1 MEIICKKCCSNLWV
15 KNGNMKGKQRYKC
28 KSCGHNYTVGDK
40 RTVYPEDKKR
50 LVVRMYLNN
59 CGIRRIAHIIE
70 TPLSTVFSW
79 IKKAGK
85 IIEVMVKERK
95 DNEEKIEI
103 LEMDEL
109 YTYIKKSQKEI
120 RRLGRWKEN
129 TLGYGLL
136 WIGIDLKLFR
146 LE

>member
-1 MEIICKKCCSNLWV
+1 
-15 KNGNMKGKQRYKC
+15 MKTKQRYKC
-28 KSCGHNYTVGDK
+28 KTCGHNYTIGDK
-40 RTVYPEDKKR
+40 RTAHAEDKKR

-85 IIEVMVKERK
+85 IVEVMVKERK

-120 RRLGRWKEN
+120 RRLGRQKEN

-146 LE
+146 LV

>member
-1 MEIICKKCCSNLWV
+1 MKTKK
-15 KNGNMKGKQRYKC
+15 RYKC
-28 KSCGHNYTVGDK
+28 KSCGHNYTTGDK
-40 RTVYPEDKKR
+40 RTFHAEDKKR

-59 CGIRRIAHIIE
+59 CGIRRIAHIIK
-70 TPLSTVFSW
+70 TPLSTVLSW

-85 IIEVMVKERK
+85 ILEVMVKERK
-95 DNEEKIEI
+95 DNEGKIEI

-109 YTYIKKSQKEI
+109 YRYIKKSPKEI
-120 RRLGRWKEN
+120 TRLGRWKEN

-136 WIGIDLKLFR
+136 WIGIDLTLFR

>member
-1 MEIICKKCCSNLWV
+1 MEIICKKCRSNLWV
-15 KNGNMKGKQRYKC
+15 KNGNMKTKQRYKC
-28 KSCGHNYTVGDK
+28 KSCGHNYTIGDK
-40 RTVYPEDKKR
+40 RTVYAEDKKR

-85 IIEVMVKERK
+85 IVEVMVKERK

>member
-1 MEIICKKCCSNLWV
+1 MEIICKKCRSNLWV
-15 KNGNMKGKQRYKC
+15 KNGNMKTKQRYKC
-28 KSCGHNYTVGDK
+28 KSCGHNYTIGDK
-40 RTVYPEDKKR
+40 RMVHAEDKKR

-79 IKKAGK
+79 IKKSAK
-85 IIEVMVKERK
+85 IVEVMVKERK

-120 RRLGRWKEN
+120 RRLGRWKKN

>member
-1 MEIICKKCCSNLWV
+1 MEIICKKCRSNLWV
-15 KNGNMKGKQRYKC
+15 KNGNMKTKQRYKC
-28 KSCGHNYTVGDK
+28 KSCGHNYTIGDK
-40 RTVYPEDKKR
+40 RMVHAEDKKR

-79 IKKAGK
+79 IKKSGK
-85 IIEVMVKERK
+85 IVEVMVKERK

>member
-1 MEIICKKCCSNLWV
+1 MEIICKKCRSNLWV
-15 KNGNMKGKQRYKC
+15 KNGNMKTKPRYKC
-28 KSCGHNYTVGDK
+28 KSCGHNYTIGDK
-40 RTVYPEDKKR
+40 RTVHAEDKKR

-85 IIEVMVKERK
+85 IVEVMVKERK

>member
-1 MEIICKKCCSNLWV
+1 MEIICKKCRSNLWV
-15 KNGNMKGKQRYKC
+15 KNGTMKTKQRYKC
-28 KSCGHNYTVGDK
+28 KSCGHNYTIGDK
-40 RTVYPEDKKR
+40 RTFHTEDKKR

-85 IIEVMVKERK
+85 IVEVMVKERK